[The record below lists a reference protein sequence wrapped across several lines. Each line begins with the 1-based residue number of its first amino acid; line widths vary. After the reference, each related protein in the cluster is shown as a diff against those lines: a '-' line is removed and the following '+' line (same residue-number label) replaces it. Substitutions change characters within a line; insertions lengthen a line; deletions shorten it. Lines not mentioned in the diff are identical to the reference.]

1 MNEAVCAEHEKLCD
15 ERFARDKERIEKLED
30 LTGKIGECN
39 IRLTG
44 IAEQHDAKLKDHES
58 RLDELE
64 RRPGNL
70 WDKVISGIIAAVV
83 AYVMAIV
90 LHE

>member
-1 MNEAVCAEHEKLCD
+1 MNEAVCAEHKNLCD
-15 ERFARDKERIEKLED
+15 ERFARDKHDIDDLKKL
-30 LTGKIGECN
+30 TQKMSECN
-39 IRLTG
+39 IKLTG
-44 IAEQHDAKLKDHES
+44 IAERHDEKLKDHES

-64 RRPGNL
+64 RRPVNL

>member
-15 ERFARDKERIEKLED
+15 ERFARDKERIEKLEA

-44 IAEQHDAKLKDHES
+44 IAEQHDATLKDHET

-64 RRPGNL
+64 NRPTQM
-70 WDKVISGIIAAVV
+70 WDKLIAGLIAAGVTLLTNAV
-83 AYVMAIV
+83 SK
-90 LHE
+90 